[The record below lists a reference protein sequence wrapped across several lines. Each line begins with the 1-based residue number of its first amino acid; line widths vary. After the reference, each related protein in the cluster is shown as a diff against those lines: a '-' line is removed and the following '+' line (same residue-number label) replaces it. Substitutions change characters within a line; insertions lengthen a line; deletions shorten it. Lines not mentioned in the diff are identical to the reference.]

1 MRGPRF
7 TWVSEGNPR
16 FRLLVGSKAEQVV
29 ECVVG
34 FHGDTFVPRNEE
46 MLPHL
51 AAHGKMS
58 AMASDTSGAA
68 IGAKV
73 SVSFR

>member
-1 MRGPRF
+1 MRSPRL

-16 FRLLVGSKAEQVV
+16 FRLLVGSKAEQIV

-34 FHGDTFVPRNEE
+34 FHGDTSVPGNGE
-46 MLPHL
+46 MLLKL

-68 IGAKV
+68 SGAKV
-73 SVSFR
+73 SVSFK